1 MILIA
6 VAMPGYFGH
15 AESLAEGLGAVFD
28 VEHADLCPAGGDDLP
43 AARVE
48 CTGMEVTPARPAPDR
63 GDIVTRG
70 GLGSWKQDSLP
81 AGVAG
86 LGAHGPSSVSVSL
99 A

>member
-28 VEHADLCPAGGDDLP
+28 VEH
-43 AARVE
+43 
-48 CTGMEVTPARPAPDR
+48 
-63 GDIVTRG
+63 
-70 GLGSWKQDSLP
+70 DSLP